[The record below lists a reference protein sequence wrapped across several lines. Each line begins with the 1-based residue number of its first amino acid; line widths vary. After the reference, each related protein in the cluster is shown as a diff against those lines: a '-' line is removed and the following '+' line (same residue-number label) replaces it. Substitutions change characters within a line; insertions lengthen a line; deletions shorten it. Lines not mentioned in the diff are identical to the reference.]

1 MTRVYLR
8 HAIAVLIGSLL
19 IIFASYVTPT
29 PAEAQGLIV
38 CGMGDYVGT
47 GQFDATGC
55 QACHLFQLVDRI
67 VKFLILIAVPIAS
80 LLFAYAGILYFTS
93 GGGHGKEEAKNIFK
107 DVLFGFI
114 IALCGFLIVDTIIK
128 TLVNGSFTGPS
139 WNTVQC
145 VAGSA
150 RNVDRG
156 GLGFAELEN
165 LGGLR
170 VGDAPAVSPNILTI
184 GDCSP
189 TGLQSTWEGNS
200 ARMSC
205 IIRGESRCEN
215 VPSTSDIGADGTPV
229 SWGRYQINISANR
242 VHCPG
247 QAPLNC
253 PSAFTSP
260 YTATDRSTMVRSDS
274 ASRQLYEQCRDAANR
289 PDCAT
294 ATAQEIFRTQGFGA
308 WSADRR
314 GNCGAL
320 QYNYL

>member
-1 MTRVYLR
+1 MK
-8 HAIAVLIGSLL
+8 HAYFNHVMAVLIGTLL
-19 IIFASYVTPT
+19 VILASYLLPT
-29 PAEAQGLIV
+29 PAQAQGLIV
-38 CGMGDYVGT
+38 CGAGDYVGVN
-47 GQFDATGC
+47 QSDATGC

-67 VKFLILIAVPIAS
+67 VQFLILIAVPIAS

-107 DVLFGFI
+107 DALFGFV

-145 VAGSA
+145 VSGSA
-150 RNVDRG
+150 RNIDQG
-156 GLGFAELEN
+156 GLGFVPLQN
-165 LGGLR
+165 LGGLH
-170 VGDAPAVSPNILTI
+170 VGDAPAVTPNISTS

-189 TGLQSTWEGNS
+189 SSLESAWGSNS

-215 VPSTSDIGADGTPV
+215 IPSGADVGADGIPV
-229 SWGRYQINISANR
+229 SWGRYQINISANP
-242 VHCPG
+242 VQCPG
-247 QAPLNC
+247 QPSLNC
-253 PSAFTSP
+253 PSAFTSS
-260 YTATDRSTMVRSDS
+260 YTGTNRSSMVKSDP
-274 ASRQLYEQCRDAANR
+274 ASRQLFEQCRDAANR

-294 ATAQEIFRTQGFGA
+294 YTAQQIFSRQGFGA
-308 WSADRR
+308 WGADRA

-320 QYNYL
+320 QYNNF

>member
-1 MTRVYLR
+1 MTHVYFR
-8 HAIAVLIGSLL
+8 QVVAVLVGALL
-19 IIFASYVTPT
+19 IIFASYVYST

-55 QACHLFQLVDRI
+55 QACHLFQLIDRI
-67 VKFLILIAVPIAS
+67 VQFLILLAVPIAS

-107 DVLFGFI
+107 DALFGFI

-145 VAGSA
+145 VSGND
-150 RNVDRG
+150 RNITRG
-156 GLGFAELEN
+156 GLGFIALEN

-170 VGDAPAVSPNILTI
+170 VGDAPTITPNVITS
-184 GDCSP
+184 GNCSP
-189 TGLQSTWEGNS
+189 SELESAWGSNS

-205 IIRGESRCEN
+205 IIQGESNCRN
-215 VPSTSDIGADGTPV
+215 IPSGSDIGADGTPV
-229 SWGRYQINISANR
+229 SWGRYQINISANQ
-242 VHCPG
+242 VTCPG

-260 YTATDRSTMVRSDS
+260 YTGTSRSTMVRSDS
-274 ASRQLYEQCRDAANR
+274 ASRQLFDQCVAAANR

-294 ATAQEIFRTQGFGA
+294 LTAQQIFNRQGFGA
-308 WSADRR
+308 WGADRA

-320 QYNYL
+320 QYNNM

>member
-1 MTRVYLR
+1 MTHTYFRQVIV
-8 HAIAVLIGSLL
+8 ALIGALL
-19 IIFASYVTPT
+19 IIFAASALPA

-47 GQFDATGC
+47 GAFDATGC
-55 QACHLFQLVDRI
+55 QACHLFQLIDRV
-67 VKFLILIAVPIAS
+67 VKFLIMIAVPIAS
-80 LLFAYAGILYFTS
+80 LLFAYAGLLYFTQ
-93 GGGHGKEEAKNIFK
+93 GVKGATEAKAIFK
-107 DVLFGFI
+107 DVLFGFV

-139 WNTVQC
+139 WSTVQC
-145 VAGSA
+145 VSGSA

-156 GLGFAELEN
+156 GLGFSELPN

-170 VGDAPAVSPNILTI
+170 VGDAPPVTPNVSTS

-189 TGLQSTWEGNS
+189 SSLESAWQGNA

-215 VPSTSDIGADGTPV
+215 IPSGSDIGADGTPV
-229 SWGRYQINISANR
+229 SWGRYQINISANP
-242 VHCPG
+242 VQCPG
-247 QAPLNC
+247 QPALNC
-253 PSAFTSP
+253 PAAFTSP
-260 YTATDRSTMVRSDS
+260 YTGTSRSTMVRSDS

-294 ATAQEIFRTQGFGA
+294 YTAQQIFNRQGFGA
-308 WSADRR
+308 WGADRA

-320 QYNYL
+320 QYNYM